1 MKRKKVGIKLDEI
14 VRQLESH
21 TFSSP
26 TAFFKLLLS
35 FLPRKQNH
43 LTVPKPSQLT
53 VLTHRALGIVVDN
66 CIQTLMSF
74 GAEVISD
81 TQAQYQ

>member
-1 MKRKKVGIKLDEI
+1 MKRKKVGIKLDKT

-26 TAFFKLLLS
+26 TAFLKALLS

-43 LTVPKPSQLT
+43 LTVSQAFPT
-53 VLTHRALGIVVDN
+53 YSAHRALGIVVDN

-81 TQAQYQ
+81 TRAQY